1 MAIFLKDLTPQNTAE
16 VAAPPEDASEPRRRR
31 DPEATRRAI
40 LDAAEELFV
49 ARGPD
54 ATSLAEIAA
63 AAGVN
68 KSLIH
73 HHYGSKEALWEEV
86 QGRHFHQFFEVQREM
101 LASAPSTADLL
112 RDSMVAFFRFL
123 QSDPKSVRF
132 MSWNFCAAEPCKT
145 EQEKALFELGIQRI
159 RASQESG
166 ELRTDI
172 EPFFVIKAFLALCF
186 NWFQTRELTHSMID
200 SPIDIAALDELYL
213 DTAVKILLEG
223 VRPPVPSVDTPTA

>member
-1 MAIFLKDLTPQNTAE
+1 MAIFLKDNNKEAPAE
-16 VAAPPEDASEPRRRR
+16 PVALDEVEEPRRRR

-40 LDAAEELFV
+40 LDAAEEHFV

-54 ATSLAEIAA
+54 ATSMAEIAQS
-63 AAGVN
+63 AGVN

-73 HHYGSKEALWEEV
+73 HHFGSKEALWNEV
-86 QGRHFHQFFEVQREM
+86 QGRHFHQFFEAQREI
-101 LASAPSTADLL
+101 LASAPSSAELL

-132 MSWNFCAAEPCKT
+132 MSWSFCAAEPCKT
-145 EQEKALFELGIQRI
+145 EQEKALFELGIARI
-159 RASQESG
+159 RESQASG
-166 ELRTDI
+166 EIRTDI
-172 EPFFVIKAFLALCF
+172 EPLFVIKAFLALAL

-200 SPIDIAALDELYL
+200 SQIEPTELDELYL

-223 VRPPVPSVDTPTA
+223 VRPR

>member
-1 MAIFLKDLTPQNTAE
+1 MAIFLKDSKSHPVVET
-16 VAAPPEDASEPRRRR
+16 APPEEAAEVRRRR

-40 LDAAEELFV
+40 LDAAEEHFV

-54 ATSLAEIAA
+54 ATSLAEIAQ

-73 HHYGSKEALWEEV
+73 HHFGSKEALWAEV
-86 QGRHFHQFFEVQREM
+86 QGRHFHHYFEAQREM

-112 RDSMVAFFRFL
+112 RDSLITFFRFL

-132 MSWNFCAAEPCKT
+132 MSWTFCAAEPCKT
-145 EQEKALFELGIQRI
+145 DQEKALFELGIARI
-159 RASQESG
+159 RESQANG
-166 ELRTDI
+166 EIRTDV
-172 EPFFVIKAFLALCF
+172 EPLFVIKAFLALAV

-200 SPIDIAALDELYL
+200 SEVEPNELDELYL

-223 VRPPVPSVDTPTA
+223 VRPR